1 MKKIK
6 LNTSIVTKKWLM
18 GIATTAIGISTFSLL
33 QDQVHAAEHSYQKM
47 QQNAALNQKNWDK
60 KHQISKIIKTL
71 HLRKTII
78 AIPHHILVKIKPL
91 D

>member
-1 MKKIK
+1 
-6 LNTSIVTKKWLM
+6 M

-33 QDQVHAAEHSYQKM
+33 QDQVHATEHSYQKCNKM
-47 QQNAALNQKNWDK
+47 CIESKIGI
-60 KHQISKIIKTL
+60 KHQIFKIIKTL

>member
-33 QDQVHAAEHSYQKM
+33 QDQVHAAEHSYQKCNKM
-47 QQNAALNQKNWDK
+47 
-60 KHQISKIIKTL
+60 L
-71 HLRKTII
+71 H
-78 AIPHHILVKIKPL
+78 
-91 D
+91 